1 MQFSMLTEPVV
12 IAAALFAS
20 AFVFLLWVVGSRS
33 KSTVGTVVL
42 DIVSMLVGVAGLS
55 VAVYDAVYAQTPAVY
70 LGILGFAGVV
80 LVGKSLRDLPW
91 IGLLSLASAVAA
103 GFALNALLPLGTPLW
118 VVVGGAAVVFLLAYF
133 LLGAVGGL
141 FKLVALLAIPRIVS
155 ILMALAAAAAGILE
169 LFPNVAAGAP

>member
-1 MQFSMLTEPVV
+1 MQLSMLTEPVV
-12 IAAALFAS
+12 IAASLFAS
-20 AFVFLLWVVGSRS
+20 GFVYLLWVWGSRS
-33 KSTVGTVVL
+33 KSSVGTIVL
-42 DIVSMLVGVAGLS
+42 DVVSMLVGVGGLG
-55 VAVYDAVYAQTPAVY
+55 VAIYDALFGNAPAIF

-80 LVGKSLRDLPW
+80 LIGKSLRDLPW

-103 GFALNALLPLGTPLW
+103 GFTLSSLLPAGTPFW
-118 VVVGGAAVVFLLAYF
+118 VVVAGAALVFLLAYF

-155 ILMALAAAAAGILE
+155 ILIALATVGAGILE

>member
-12 IAAALFAS
+12 IATALFAS
-20 AFVFLLWVVGSRS
+20 AFVFVLWVFGSRS
-33 KSTVGTVVL
+33 KSSVGTILL
-42 DIVSMLVGVAGLS
+42 DIVSMLVGVAGLG
-55 VAVYDAVYAQTPAVY
+55 VAIYDALYAHTPAIY

-91 IGLLSLASAVAA
+91 IGILSLASAVAA
-103 GFALNALLPLGTPLW
+103 GFALNALLPSGTPIW
-118 VVVGGAAVVFLLAYF
+118 VAVGGAALVFLLAYL

-155 ILMALAAAAAGILE
+155 ILIAIAAVGAGILE
-169 LFPNVAAGAP
+169 LFPGVAAGAP